1 MKLLTIPT
9 GCEISGQVTMRIDQT
24 TNQLTIVSSIR
35 YRFTI
40 QECKLCNIFQGSGNN
55 LVIGDTSFGE
65 KIRSI
70 FSLGKIVSIKRC
82 GNLKPKKIAESIQ
95 IFYLKMLTKEM
106 LKRADTYRIISS
118 NNDIINIKKNKSDIS
133 KGSSDKESSVMKARS
148 ETLLS
153 NN

>member
-9 GCEISGQVTMRIDQT
+9 ACEISGRVIVRIDQI
-24 TNQLTIVSSIR
+24 TNQLTIGSSIG

-40 QECKLCNIFQGSGNN
+40 QECKLCIVFQGNGNS

-95 IFYLKMLTKEM
+95 IFHLKMLTKEM

-118 NNDIINIKKNKSDIS
+118 NNNIINIKKNKSDIS
-133 KGSSDKESSVMKARS
+133 IGSSDKENSVKRARS